1 MMYMMITMFFSSLGG
16 VSAAGADRSRFIY
29 DDDEEEDSAP
39 IIPTSTTPTVETSLL
54 DLSDATT
61 ELPPPPSVLP
71 VSAPHVPPPP
81 TADPLAPLLSLSM
94 VPNGGVAA
102 AASAL
107 MVKALFDHEGED
119 EDELTFSTGDVIEV
133 IDQSDEGWWRG
144 RFNGAEGLFPANYV
158 EKL

>member
-1 MMYMMITMFFSSLGG
+1 MITLFFSSLGG
-16 VSAAGADRSRFIY
+16 VAVVGADRSRFIY

-39 IIPTSTTPTVETSLL
+39 VIPTSTTPTVETSLL
-54 DLSDATT
+54 DLSDAT

-71 VSAPHVPPPP
+71 MSAPHVPPPP
-81 TADPLAPLLSLSM
+81 TASLSI
-94 VPNGGVAA
+94 VPNGGVATA
-102 AASAL
+102 TTTTTSAL
-107 MVKALFDHEGED
+107 IVKALFDHEGED

-133 IDQSDEGWWRG
+133 IDLSDEGWWRG

>member
-1 MMYMMITMFFSSLGG
+1 MITLFFSSLGG
-16 VSAAGADRSRFIY
+16 VAVVGADRSRFIY

-39 IIPTSTTPTVETSLL
+39 VIPTSTTPTVETSLL
-54 DLSDATT
+54 DLSDAT

-71 VSAPHVPPPP
+71 MGAPYVPPPP
-81 TADPLAPLLSLSM
+81 TASLSI
-94 VPNGGVAA
+94 VPNGGVATA
-102 AASAL
+102 TTTTTSAL
-107 MVKALFDHEGED
+107 IVKALFDHEGED